1 MGKVRVAEFFGE
13 PLNYGGQESFII
25 YVYTVIDKKKF
36 NFSFITPF
44 ECENVKLKKMI
55 KDNND
60 ELIVCNN
67 EFDSKLR
74 KKYIITEAKKYLT
87 NKYDVV
93 HIHSGSVFTLY
104 NVAKIAKKAGIKK
117 VIVHSHATGVSN
129 IKYRIIKAL
138 SDLFIDKYADVYF
151 ACSKEAGIWKFPQK
165 IVNSNKFHVIKNG
178 IDINNFAYNEK
189 IRETYRNKLNV
200 KNNFVMINVARLAEE
215 KNLFFL
221 IDTFKCVHDINKES
235 VLFLVGDGPL
245 KNKLEERIR
254 KLKLEKE
261 IKLLGARN
269 DISELLQ
276 AADVFVSTSFYEG
289 LGISIVEAEASGLAV
304 VCPDSIPNDAV
315 ITNMCIKYDL
325 KNGPKDWAQK
335 ILNFEKYKRID
346 TQKEI
351 KKNGYDVCDLAKI
364 LERIYG
370 DSNG

>member
-25 YVYTVIDKKKF
+25 NVYTVIDKKKF

-74 KKYIITEAKKYLT
+74 KKYIITEAKKHLT

-104 NVAKIAKKAGIKK
+104 NAAKIAKKAGIKK

-151 ACSKEAGIWKFPQK
+151 ACSKEAGIWKFPK
-165 IVNSNKFHVIKNG
+165 NIINSNRFYVVKNG
-178 IDINNFAYNEK
+178 IETNNFFYNEK
-189 IRETYRNKLNV
+189 VRKMYRNELGIDNK
-200 KNNFVMINVARLAEE
+200 FVIIDVARLAKE
-215 KNLFFL
+215 KNLLFL
-221 IDTFKCVHDINKES
+221 IEIFKKIHDVKNNA
-235 VLFLVGDGPL
+235 VLLLVGDGN
-245 KNKLEERIR
+245 NKKMLEDKVRE
-254 KLKLEKE
+254 LELEKSVVFM
-261 IKLLGARN
+261 GPRN
-269 DISELLQ
+269 DVSSILQ

-289 LGISIVEAEASGLAV
+289 LGISIIEAEASGLAV
-304 VCPDSIPNDAV
+304 VCSNNIPDDAI
-315 ITNMCIKYDL
+315 ITKLCVKFDL
-325 KNGPKDWAQK
+325 NEDASAWANK
-335 ILNFEKYKRID
+335 ILEFEKYERVN

-351 KKNGYDVCDLAKI
+351 KKNGYDVYDSVKI
-364 LERIYG
+364 IEEIYF
-370 DSNG
+370 N